1 MTPLSWLLVLLIP
14 VLMVSV
20 QWMLNRT
27 TAKAIEVV
35 RKDVNSNLTLAQD
48 RLNEAIA
55 EIATLKEIIR
65 AKDDQQTID
74 TK

>member
-35 RKDVNSNLTLAQD
+35 RKDVNSNLTMAQD

-55 EIATLKEIIR
+55 KIATLEEIIR
-65 AKDDQQTID
+65 AKNDQQTID
-74 TK
+74 TE